1 MAKIKEVSNNEI
13 HWLLKDWNVKSQAN
27 MRIKQLLQSDSAYF
41 AQVNVA
47 GPYYTWNASDT
58 EWLLLSSAIPLEGN
72 VVREELKRLRKRV
85 RTTLSGRPDIAEKI
99 LTVPNDDYVLY
110 RIEEG
115 GNVSLLLTGWGF
127 RNFNKPSGGPIKID
141 PLSDKAHPVRISF
154 IIDGQCVP
162 NREFAVITSQKN
174 VPHVTDDN
182 GQFSFGEKVN
192 PGKGIDIMDIP
203 TKKIFHLV
211 VDETR
216 QEYDFDV
223 TESVKINVRVEEN
236 GKPTIN
242 EEIRIAYA
250 GFNYLLTSVNGK
262 ASKAVPFYMSE
273 ACVVK
278 VREEEKSAFLNIDGY
293 NEFFF
298 EFTSQNEN
306 PEEKC
311 FAPIICI
318 KETSQKIFSDYPI
331 LVAYEGLTTEYISNE
346 DGKVQLPEMI
356 SGKEIMITDGHDGN
370 NVQAYILDAGQREY
384 IFLISAHEELQEKIS
399 FSPIICIEDMDSD
412 VVANYAISVEYD
424 GRTTE
429 YISNGDGRVQ
439 LPSMEPG
446 KEMTVADGHNE
457 QAYILDED
465 QKEYMFQISVHNEEP
480 KEGLSFDPIICIEG
494 IDGYIGSKYPVSVE
508 YDGQVSEYV
517 SNEEGKV
524 LLPTMISGK
533 EMTVT
538 DGFDEM
544 NKQVYVLDAEQK
556 EYVFHI
562 PYEPTQIGNDIKVTV
577 KDIQGRPVKCAR
589 ILFKQDDKQLLC
601 TLDSDGVTYFG
612 RDSFEYKKMMSA
624 QMTALD
630 RKFPRIDFAL
640 EENECEYEL
649 QEVKEKQ
656 PWWYRLVEVLV
667 FAATA
672 TVLYFG
678 ADPIMD
684 CISKLDNLI
693 L

>member
-72 VVREELKRLRKRV
+72 VVREELERLRKRV

-250 GFNYLLTSVNGK
+250 GYNYLLTSVNGK

-318 KETSQKIFSDYPI
+318 KETSQQIFSDYPI

-384 IFLISAHEELQEKIS
+384 IFQISAHEELQEKIS

-439 LPSMEPG
+439 LPSMESG

-562 PYEPTQIGNDIKVTV
+562 PYEPTQIGNDIKVTA
-577 KDIQGRPVKCAR
+577 KDIQGRPVECAR

>member
-1 MAKIKEVSNNEI
+1 MAKVKEVSNNEI

-27 MRIKQLLQSDSAYF
+27 MRIKQLLQSDSVYF

-58 EWLLLSSAIPLEGN
+58 EWFLLSSAIPLEGN
-72 VVREELKRLRKRV
+72 VVREELERLRKRV

-250 GFNYLLTSVNGK
+250 GYNYLLTNVNGK
-262 ASKAVPFYMSE
+262 ASKAVTFYMSE
-273 ACVVK
+273 VCVVK

-429 YISNGDGRVQ
+429 YISNGDGRVR
-439 LPSMEPG
+439 LPSIEPG

-544 NKQVYVLDAEQK
+544 NKQVYVLDAEQI

-562 PYEPTQIGNDIKVTV
+562 PYEPTQIGNDIKVTA

-589 ILFKQDDKQLLC
+589 ILFKQGDKQLLC
-601 TLDSDGVTYFG
+601 TLDPDGVTYFG

-649 QEVKEKQ
+649 QEVKGKQ

-672 TVLYFG
+672 TVLYFW